1 MPHFIHQVAQYIQAN
16 YKDTS
21 NLTVVL
27 PSQRA
32 KKYIQEELFDVL
44 GKPYFSPNFITIN
57 TWIKDLVPYKVV
69 SSVQL
74 LFELYE
80 VHKELADN
88 PESFDEFMRW
98 GKLLLNDCDEIDRYL
113 IEPNQL
119 FKNLRDVKEIE
130 NWSFDSEKEL
140 TESQKK
146 FMEFWDKLGG
156 YYSKF
161 NSHLQERGLCYMGSA
176 YRYVSN
182 NVELVFTEQKDTHFL
197 FVGFNALSPAEI
209 SIMKQVVKMGRGNV
223 MLEGDDFFVND
234 ELHEAGMFLRDLK
247 LQIPESILCSENR
260 LLTEKKS
267 FEIISCSQPTSQVKA
282 GMTILKSLSE
292 DEMKNTLLLLADESL
307 IVPAIKHIPADVGE
321 ANITLGLPLK
331 NTLLR
336 TWIDLLFDIQDNINY
351 FNTSAAYHKTL
362 SAFLQHPFFRK
373 FISDVEVEKVEEIL
387 KNIIKFNK
395 LFSKVDFPE
404 LSERSNQLIKLAFT
418 DWKGNWQEALLMFRS
433 LNQMLFPVFDKE
445 TDLLER
451 SAITQ
456 FDEAIREIT
465 VVFNETIP
473 EFGLHIFKQLVNP
486 FWMNKSV
493 AYYGNPTE
501 GLQIMGLLETR
512 MLEFDQIIVIGL
524 NEGKMPPS
532 NLIQTIIPMDLRR
545 YFGLPTPS
553 EKDALFAHHFYRLL
567 PGVKKCWITYNNSP
581 GEGLVANEPS
591 RYLRQLELEL
601 VRENDRIEWKT
612 SNFELEL
619 NELNK
624 GSIEIPASKEATKVI
639 LDYFEK
645 GISASAL
652 NKFLTCPLDFYYR
665 YILGL
670 HESDEVE
677 EEMESSTFGEIVHN
691 TLEEMYKPFQQKKLQ
706 VTEFDIDKMLK
717 EYPLELNK
725 QFVSKFNSQKEVF
738 EKGRNYL
745 SFEMAAYQ
753 IERFLK
759 FERTMLQE
767 NPDKKLFILSLE
779 EKLETTLSVEWQ
791 GKSYPLKVKGL
802 IDRVDSWGE
811 RTRIIDYKTG
821 KCTAENVTIKFDT
834 KDVNENYHE
843 EIPKKLDKA
852 KYVLQ
857 LGIYNLLY
865 HKSTGLFAHEAGIIS
880 LTQLS
885 AGFQMLNDG
894 KNKLL
899 INDEHTQLVE
909 SLINRIAENILESNS
924 FIHNNKAKYCEYCEK

>member
-1 MPHFIHQVAQYIQAN
+1 MPHFIRQVAEYIQTH

-57 TWIKDLVPYKVV
+57 TWIKDLVPHKVI

-74 LFELYE
+74 LFELYH
-80 VHKELADN
+80 VHKELADS

-113 IEPNQL
+113 IEPDQL

-130 NWSFDSEKEL
+130 NWSFDSGNEL

-156 YYSKF
+156 YYTKF
-161 NSHLQERGLCYMGSA
+161 NSHLQNRGLCYMGSA
-176 YRYVSN
+176 YRFVSN
-182 NVELVFTEQKDTHFL
+182 NIELTFVEQKDAHFL
-197 FVGFNALSPAEI
+197 FVGFNALSPSEI
-209 SIMKQVVKMGRGNV
+209 SIMKQLVKMGRGNV
-223 MLEGDDFFVND
+223 MLEGDDFFVKD
-234 ELHEAGMFLRDLK
+234 ELHEAGRFLRALK
-247 LQIPESILCSENR
+247 IEIPESVLCTGNR
-260 LLTEKKS
+260 LLEEEKS
-267 FEIISCSQPTSQVKA
+267 FEVISCSQPTSQVKA
-282 GMTILKSLSE
+282 GMTILKSLSKNE
-292 DEMKNTLLLLADESL
+292 LKNTLLLLADESL
-307 IVPAIKHIPADVGE
+307 IVPAIKHIPAEVGE

-336 TWIDLLFDIQDNINY
+336 TWVDLLFEIQENMNY
-351 FNTSAAYHKTL
+351 FATSAAYHKTL

-373 FISDVEVEKVEEIL
+373 FITEEEVEQVEKIL
-387 KNIIKFNK
+387 KDIIKFNK
-395 LFSKVDFPE
+395 LFNKVDFPH
-404 LSERSNQLIKLAFT
+404 LSEKSNELIKLAFES
-418 DWKGNWQEALLMFRS
+418 WSGNWKQSLEMFRS
-433 LNQMLFPVFDKE
+433 INRMLFPVFDKE
-445 TDLLER
+445 VDLLER

-456 FDEAIREIT
+456 FDEAIREIEPI
-465 VVFNETIP
+465 FNENTP
-473 EFGLHIFKQLVNP
+473 EFGLHVFKQLVNP

-512 MLEFDQIIVIGL
+512 MLEFDNIIAIGL

-532 NLIQTIIPMDLRR
+532 NLIQTIIPMDLRQ
-545 YFGLPTPS
+545 YFNLPTPS

-567 PGVKKCWITYNNSP
+567 PGVKKCWITYNNAP

-601 VRENDRIEWKT
+601 VRENDKIEWKT
-612 SNFELEL
+612 SNFELEV
-619 NELNK
+619 NDLNK
-624 GSIEIPASKEATKVI
+624 GGIEIPSSEETTQAI
-639 LDYFEK
+639 LHYFEK
-645 GISASAL
+645 GVSASAL

-677 EEMESSTFGEIVHN
+677 EEMESSTFGQIVHN
-691 TLEEMYKPFQQKKLQ
+691 TLEELYKPFQEKKLQ
-706 VTEFDIDKMLK
+706 VTEFDLDKMLH

-725 QFVSKFNSQKEVF
+725 QFAAIFNSQKDVF
-738 EKGRNYL
+738 AKGRNYL

-759 FERTMLQE
+759 FERTQLQE

-779 EKLETTLSVEWQ
+779 ENLEVEFSITLN
-791 GKSYPLKVKGL
+791 GKPHPLKVKGL
-802 IDRVDSWGE
+802 IDRVDSWGG
-811 RTRIIDYKTG
+811 RTRIVDYKTG
-821 KCTAENVTIKFDT
+821 KCDTEHVTIGFDID
-834 KDVNENYHE
+834 DVNENYHDF
-843 EIPKKLDKA
+843 IPSRLSKA
-852 KYVLQ
+852 KFVLQ

-865 HKSTGLFAHEAGIIS
+865 YKNKATYADEAGIIS
-880 LTQLS
+880 MTQLS
-885 AGFQMLNDG
+885 SGFQTLQE
-894 KNKLL
+894 NKTSAL
-899 INDEHTQLVE
+899 INDGHIELVE
-909 SLINRIAENILESNS
+909 SLVKQITNDILDLDYFS
-924 FIHNNKAKYCEYCEK
+924 HKQKAKYCEYCER